1 VAAFFLT
8 DSAITLGGIQVS
20 LLTGRILF
28 KDLHYHCRDYAIRV
42 TDGYA
47 SFHWWKRAGIGGCVC
62 SGSSERK
69 TALVLFQLNGFQL
82 HWYNRSEVY
91 DAWGKVHSQEAAHA
105 TEASDNSFVWS
116 LWKKLQPSFHFKIN
130 KVQCVQMYSLSYIMR
145 ASNGY
150 VIVGC
155 WCAGTDGVW
164 QSDGR
169 EEPCCVLPSGRGT
182 LPHY

>member
-1 VAAFFLT
+1 MASNGSGDGDMCLDPSPTTLLLLPLLLSLVWVLLDVFYSSPLLGWAVTRVAAFFLT

-82 HWYNRSEVY
+82 HWYNR
-91 DAWGKVHSQEAAHA
+91 
-105 TEASDNSFVWS
+105 
-116 LWKKLQPSFHFKIN
+116 
-130 KVQCVQMYSLSYIMR
+130 
-145 ASNGY
+145 
-150 VIVGC
+150 
-155 WCAGTDGVW
+155 
-164 QSDGR
+164 
-169 EEPCCVLPSGRGT
+169 
-182 LPHY
+182 